1 MSLDLRVQTPAFEGP
16 IDLLLTLAQR
26 QQVDLNEVR
35 LADLAWDYLAGI
47 KRDAAEGRSR
57 SPDEVAAFL
66 VVASR
71 LLALKA
77 AALLPSAT
85 PEDEEEDL
93 ESWEEQVRQ
102 RMVEYARF
110 KEAAMELMKRH
121 QEGGIS
127 FPSAIEA
134 EIIPMEQL
142 SIDPG
147 GLATAFQAV
156 LDRLPAP
163 EEVQFELSSYSLT
176 DEMDGIRARLRM
188 GESTSFG
195 AIFEA
200 AQSRLHA
207 VVIFLALLE
216 LIRVGEAS
224 FRQKSVFADIEVSL
238 GKAPAVVSARD
249 LANGDE

>member
-1 MSLDLRVQTPAFEGP
+1 MSLDLRVQTPEFEGP

-26 QQVDLNEVR
+26 QQVDLNQVR
-35 LADLAWDYLAGI
+35 LADLAWDYLNGI
-47 KRDAAEGRSR
+47 RADAAAGQTRAPE
-57 SPDEVAAFL
+57 ELAAFL

-77 AALLPSAT
+77 AALLPSAGG
-85 PEDEEEDL
+85 EDEEEDL

-121 QEGGIS
+121 QEGGAS

-134 EIIPMEQL
+134 EIIPLERL
-142 SIDPG
+142 AIDAG

-156 LDRLPAP
+156 LDRLPTP
-163 EEVQFELSSYSLT
+163 EEVSVELSSYSLSE
-176 DEMDGIRARLRM
+176 EMDSIRARLRS
-188 GESTSFG
+188 GESTSFN
-195 AIFEA
+195 AIFA
-200 AQSRLHA
+200 SAQTRLHA

-216 LIRVGEAS
+216 LVRTGEAG
-224 FRQKSVFADIEVSL
+224 FRQRSVFADIEITL
-238 GKAPAVVSARD
+238 GA
-249 LANGDE
+249 GHGG

>member
-35 LADLAWDYLAGI
+35 LADLAWDYLADVR
-47 KRDAAEGRSR
+47 KDAAEGKAR
-57 SPDEVAAFL
+57 PPEQVAAFL
-66 VVASR
+66 VVAAR

-85 PEDEEEDL
+85 ADADEEDL

-102 RMVEYARF
+102 RMVEYRRF
-110 KEAAMELMKRH
+110 KDAAMELMKRH

-134 EIIPMEQL
+134 EIIPMERL
-142 SIDPG
+142 AIDPG

-156 LDRLPAP
+156 LDRLPTVD
-163 EEVQFELSSYSLT
+163 EVHVELSNYSLT
-176 DEMDGIRARLRM
+176 DEMDGIRARLRS
-188 GESTSFG
+188 EASTSFS
-195 AIFEA
+195 AVFEA

-216 LIRVGEAS
+216 LIRTGEAG
-224 FRQKSVFADIEVSL
+224 FRQKSVFADIEIL
-238 GKAPAVVSARD
+238 RGGA
-249 LANGDE
+249 LA

>member
-1 MSLDLRVQTPAFEGP
+1 MSLDMRVQTPAFEGP

-26 QQVDLNEVR
+26 QQVDLNQVR

-47 KRDAAEGRSR
+47 RTDAAGGAARPPE
-57 SPDEVAAFL
+57 EVAAFL
-66 VVASR
+66 VVAAR

-77 AALLPSAT
+77 AALLPSAGA
-85 PEDEEEDL
+85 EEEEQDL

-102 RMVEYARF
+102 RMVEYSRF

-121 QEGGIS
+121 QEGGVS

-134 EIIPMEQL
+134 EIIPMERL
-142 SIDPG
+142 AIDAG
-147 GLATAFQAV
+147 GLATAFGAV
-156 LDRLPAP
+156 LDRLPVLDELAI
-163 EEVQFELSSYSLT
+163 ELSSYSLA
-176 DEMDGIRARLRM
+176 DEMEGIRARLSA
-188 GESTSFG
+188 GQSSSFG

-216 LIRVGEAS
+216 LIRRGEAG
-224 FRQKSVFADIEVSL
+224 FRQKSVFADIEILRGNS
-238 GKAPAVVSARD
+238 RR
-249 LANGDE
+249 